1 MFTLIH
7 RTSEKEWLEIMKTRV
22 TEIFGIKYPIVQ
34 GGLAYLA
41 YAELAAAVSNA
52 GGLGQITA
60 ATLRSPEKLRE
71 EIRKVRTLTTKPFA
85 VNFAIAR
92 HDGQY
97 LKLLEVAIEEK
108 VPAISITGANP
119 QPIFERIKGENIRT
133 LVLVAG
139 VRQAQKA
146 EQLGADAVMAVG
158 QEGGGHLGRD
168 DIGTMVL
175 IPRVIDSVSIPV
187 LASGGIGDGRGLLAA
202 FALGAEG
209 IEMGTRFIA
218 TQECIHANE
227 KYKQAIVSAK
237 ETDTVIIK
245 KTIGTPGRVLKSEYT
260 QNIIIQEQ
268 NGATYEDL
276 QDVVSG
282 RTNCRY
288 IYEGNETEGFGWAG
302 QVIGLI
308 NNVPTVQELFDEMIS
323 TAEKGQNRINKLL
336 GEQSH
341 R

>member
-1 MFTLIH
+1 
-7 RTSEKEWLEIMKTRV
+7 MKTRI
-22 TEIFGIKYPIVQ
+22 TEIFGIQYPIVQ

-41 YAELAAAVSNA
+41 YAELASAVSNA

-60 ATLRSPEKLRE
+60 ATLGTPEKLRE
-71 EIRKVRTLTTKPFA
+71 EIRRVRTMTDKPFG

-92 HDGQY
+92 HDGKY
-97 LKLLEVAIEEK
+97 KDLLEVAIEEK
-108 VPAISITGANP
+108 VPAISITGGNP
-119 QPIFERIKGENIRT
+119 QPVFERIKGENIKT
-133 LVLVAG
+133 LVLVSG

-146 EQLGADAVMAVG
+146 EELGADAIMAVG

-175 IPRVIDSVSIPV
+175 IPRVVDSVSIPV

-218 TQECIHANE
+218 TQECVHANSV
-227 KYKQAIVSAK
+227 YKEALVNGK

-245 KTIGTPGRVLKSEYT
+245 KTLGHPGRVLESKYT
-260 QNIIIQEQ
+260 NDIIEREHK
-268 NGATYEDL
+268 GATYEDL
-276 QDVVSG
+276 KDIVSG
-282 RTNCRY
+282 KANCKY
-288 IYEGNETEGFGWAG
+288 IYNGNESEGFGWAG

-323 TAEKGQNRINKLL
+323 TAEQGKQRLINILEATKNA
-336 GEQSH
+336 
-341 R
+341 